1 MDDETEKIYYINLNN
16 DDYHFY
22 KLNIDI
28 YDKNY

>member
-16 DDYHFY
+16 DDYYFY